1 MKTKI
6 FLTAVMLVFCSVILN
21 AQQDE
26 RKTSV
31 AITLQPNVVWIKVDA
46 SDLSKGPVRLGFEG
60 GLRVDRKLEKFC
72 ALSFGINLNQTGG
85 NINYKDEVI
94 IERETGLD
102 TLQAGTRITYRLQY
116 FEIPVAIKFLLPE
129 MGYYTGFAEVGIDPM
144 INIRAHINATDN
156 NIENENFKKGVAM
169 VNMGWHAGLG
179 FNYAIGNNMALRF
192 AVVYKNTFLD
202 VTKENDIRKPDQA
215 RINQVGLNMGIVF

>member
-1 MKTKI
+1 MKTKF
-6 FLTAVMLVFCSVILN
+6 FLTAVTFVFCTAMLN

-31 AITLQPNVVWIKVDA
+31 AITLQPNVAWMKVDE

-85 NINYKDEVI
+85 NINYKDAVI
-94 IERETGLD
+94 VERETGLD
-102 TLQAGTRITYRLQY
+102 TLQPGTRITYRLQY
-116 FEIPVAIKFLLPE
+116 FEIPVAIKLLLPE
-129 MGYYTGFAEVGIDPM
+129 IGYYTGFAEVGIDPM
-144 INIRAHINATDN
+144 ININAHINATDN
-156 NIENENFKKGVAM
+156 NIEKENFKKGVAM
-169 VNMGWHAGLG
+169 VNLGWHAGLG
-179 FNYAIGNNMALRF
+179 FNYSIGNNMALRL

-202 VTKENDIRKPDQA
+202 VTKENDLRKPDNV
-215 RINQVGLNMGIVF
+215 RINQIGLNVGIVF